1 MKVKVVC
8 VLPELLHIFSKFVS
22 LSLTSSE
29 DGSRQDYGS
38 STFSSGESHWPNSTS
53 LRNMSREY
61 AKSWR
66 RDQICGWVA
75 RDSLYRSHQ
84 EKNSGSD
91 GAWDWRWGNKFS
103 KTFQKEKTNQE
114 EAKTWIHG
122 LIIDIAQFLCVILLP
137 DTSRQRVKC
146 NLCELWIEKYE
157 MRQHKMGHQTNVTT
171 SSSFRPSRRA
181 KKKCHQMS
189 DFEYYWLKNK
199 CTSANFIFLG
209 AQAFLSI

>member
-1 MKVKVVC
+1 MVHDKIMGVLLSLQEKATGPIQRVYEICLESMQKVEGEIKSVAE
-8 VLPELLHIFSKFVS
+8 LPEIPFTVPIKRKILAAMEPETDVEETNSPKLSKKRRRTRKKPKHGYMDS
-22 LSLTSSE
+22 
-29 DGSRQDYGS
+29 S
-38 STFSSGESHWPNSTS
+38 STSHNSSASS
-53 LRNMSREY
+53 
-61 AKSWR
+61 
-66 RDQICGWVA
+66 
-75 RDSLYRSHQ
+75 
-84 EKNSGSD
+84 
-91 GAWDWRWGNKFS
+91 
-103 KTFQKEKTNQE
+103 
-114 EAKTWIHG
+114 
-122 LIIDIAQFLCVILLP
+122 LP